1 MAGFGGG
8 GVTAHLSHQRGG
20 ASAQRLTEAW
30 ACPLALSLGKD
41 PGLEGPPHPGET
53 VTWAKERAEPHSE
66 DRAVQTRCRASTC
79 TLECAQAGA
88 PRAHV
93 CTRAHAQHHPELR
106 PCPARCVH
114 RDTGCRRPE
123 QNAGA
128 TPGCGSGRWGG
139 QSVVKLIGSARAWS
153 RESRLWA
160 GGGAFAPH
168 AGFCVHRGTP
178 CLQRS
183 LPPPRLGSGTCSPH
197 EATSRELSV
206 VPGSLTQ
213 PACKCFLSSDRQ
225 PSCCRLRKTEG
236 QLVLTPAQQ
245 APGWDKRTR
254 SLSGLC
260 RGRVALAGAVRIA

>member
-41 PGLEGPPHPGET
+41 PGPEGPPHPGET

-106 PCPARCVH
+106 PCPARCVQGTLGAGAQSRTREPLRAVDQAGGEVSQWSNSSAPH
-114 RDTGCRRPE
+114 GRGARRAVCGLEEGPSLPMQASVFTGAPPAFNGVSLLPDSGVAPAPRMKQPPGNSRWFRDHSPSLPASASFRLTGSLLAAGSERRKDSSSSSHLPSRRP
-123 QNAGA
+123 
-128 TPGCGSGRWGG
+128 GG
-139 QSVVKLIGSARAWS
+139 TKGL
-153 RESRLWA
+153 
-160 GGGAFAPH
+160 
-168 AGFCVHRGTP
+168 
-178 CLQRS
+178 
-183 LPPPRLGSGTCSPH
+183 
-197 EATSRELSV
+197 EA
-206 VPGSLTQ
+206 
-213 PACKCFLSSDRQ
+213 
-225 PSCCRLRKTEG
+225 
-236 QLVLTPAQQ
+236 
-245 APGWDKRTR
+245 
-254 SLSGLC
+254 
-260 RGRVALAGAVRIA
+260 